1 MKTTSIILSLLFL
14 NSFVLVGQ
22 ITTVI
27 SSFMNPYLLGGIEL
41 FLLVTLYAYRIIR
54 DVRNVFDFSK

>member
-22 ITTVI
+22 ITAVI
-27 SSFMNPYLLGGIEL
+27 SSFMNPYLLGGVEL